1 MKMAALILAAGA
13 ASRFGSIKQLAMIN
27 GVPMLQCSIDNAKAF
42 LPNKVFAVLGSDA
55 EEIKPYISGCDF
67 LINHQWNRGLGS
79 SIALGVS
86 HLKHDFDAI
95 LIMLGDQPKVGV
107 HYLEELGK
115 LFAGEQVVCSRYRD
129 GTGVPAIFGSHYFD
143 LLINLSADI
152 GAREL
157 IRSIHPIPKSL
168 SLGGME
174 CDVDYPHDLNSVC
187 SETK

>member
-1 MKMAALILAAGA
+1 MKMAALVLAARA
-13 ASRFGSIKQLAMIN
+13 ASRFGSRKQLAIID
-27 GVPMLQCSIDNAKAF
+27 GAPMLQYAIDNAKAF
-42 LPNKVFAVLGSDA
+42 LPNKVFAVLGSGA
-55 EEIKPYISGCDF
+55 EEIKPHISGCDF
-67 LINHQWNRGLGS
+67 LINHQWDRGLGS
-79 SIALGVS
+79 SIAFGVS
-86 HLKHDFDAI
+86 YLKHDFDAI

-107 HYLEELGK
+107 HYLQTLGK

-157 IRSIHPIPKSL
+157 IRSIHPTPKSL

-174 CDVDYPHDLNSVC
+174 YDVDYPHDLDRFC
-187 SETK
+187 SETR